1 MIGSNPGYLLI
12 NLFHFNDAHPLRFS
26 DLPPAL
32 QVAVAYNKVREIS
45 TRRHRSLLCSIGSVH
60 RIVQSSDYLMVAHF
74 AVLEVI
80 EWGDRLVLLA
90 LHVKCTASSTR
101 LVFRSRH
108 L

>member
-1 MIGSNPGYLLI
+1 MMPS
-12 NLFHFNDAHPLRFS
+12 RFS
-26 DLPPAL
+26 DLPQAL

-45 TRRHRSLLCSIGSVH
+45 TRRHRCYVVGSVH
-60 RIVQSSDYLMVAHF
+60 RIVQRSDYLMVAHF

-101 LVFRSRH
+101 LVFRSVTCNGD
-108 L
+108 